1 MKSDYRFNAIINQTK
16 NETDGLNTYD
26 KFKKLVEN
34 FLKKEILYL
43 GQVYQK
49 EIIADYL
56 KINQCLQIIEDDK
69 EIKNQFHILSK
80 NIIELTQNSI
90 TNVIG

>member
-1 MKSDYRFNAIINQTK
+1 MTSLGNLSKIF
-16 NETDGLNTYD
+16 E
-26 KFKKLVEN
+26 
-34 FLKKEILYL
+34 KEILYL

-69 EIKNQFHILSK
+69 EIKNQFHILSR

-90 TNVIG
+90 TNVID

>member
-26 KFKKLVEN
+26 KFRKLVEN
-34 FLKKEILYL
+34 FLKKKFLPWSGIS
-43 GQVYQK
+43 K

-69 EIKNQFHILSK
+69 EIKNQFHILSR

-90 TNVIG
+90 TNVID